1 MLKKYRSHLA
11 ILLTALSIS
20 TQAYAY
26 LDPGTGNILI
36 YAIISILGSVFYVAK
51 TINYKLLK
59 MLGLS
64 KATDSNVTGHKELVL
79 FSEGKSY
86 WLTFKPVI
94 EALIEKQQPFTYYT
108 MDIEDPALTIENDYM
123 NSRYVGSG
131 VRAFAKVCSVRAK
144 VMLATTPNIGTPGYP
159 MPVPQYVNCLAHI
172 LHGAGDIGLYHKYSL
187 DGHHAVLMMGDFSL
201 STIRH
206 LEKLRGLP
214 EKECVSVGMPYL
226 DELAKRVEIKEL
238 PSQPP
243 VILIAP
249 SWGSKGCLSVWG
261 ADFIESLAKADY
273 QIIVRPHP
281 HTIKTEQSMLAKI
294 KQQLSP
300 YSNIRFDEQPD
311 GSQSMNQ
318 ADLLI
323 SDKSGIRFDF
333 AFLYQR
339 PVITLD
345 MAIPNPELY
354 ELSDLDYIWEDDIAR
369 QLGPVIQLQD
379 MPNIVAITQ
388 QALSIKPHEI
398 KEIRDRDLK
407 HFGHSGQII
416 ADWAIDKINT
426 LGMES
431 L

>member
-1 MLKKYRSHLA
+1 MSKKKNRY
-11 ILLTALSIS
+11 LLIFFATVITSMP
-20 TQAYAY
+20 AYAY

-51 TINYKLLK
+51 TINYKVMK
-59 MLGLS
+59 ALGLA
-64 KATDSNVTGHKELVL
+64 KTADSNVTGHGDLVL

-86 WLTFKPVI
+86 WYTFKPVI
-94 EALIEKQQPFTYYT
+94 EALIEKKQPFSYYS
-108 MDIEDPALTIENDYM
+108 MDIEDPALIIENDYM

-159 MPVPQYVNCLAHI
+159 MPVPQYVDCLAHI

-187 DGHHAVLMMGDFSL
+187 DDHHAVLMMGDFSL
-201 STIRH
+201 ATVRH

-226 DELAKRVEIKEL
+226 DELAKRVEMKEL

-261 ADFIESLAKADY
+261 ADFIESLAKAGY

-281 HTIKTEQSMLAKI
+281 HTIKTEQDLLEKV
-294 KQQLSP
+294 KKQLSP
-300 YSNIRFDEQPD
+300 YANIRFDELPD
-311 GSQSMNQ
+311 GSKAMNE

-354 ELSDLDYIWEDDIAR
+354 ELSDLDYIWEDDIAT
-369 QLGPVIQLQD
+369 QLGPVIQLND
-379 MPNIVAITQ
+379 MPDIVSITEK
-388 QALSIKPHEI
+388 ALNIKPQQI
-398 KEIRDRDLK
+398 KEIRDRDIA
-407 HFGHSGQII
+407 HFGHSGEVI
-416 ADWAIDKINT
+416 ADWAINKMKSI
-426 LGMES
+426 GA
-431 L
+431 